1 MKIRILPHTLLLA
14 CLLAAP
20 ALLCGQSRDT
30 TATVYGPLA
39 ARPDSTGA
47 GALLAPRAPL
57 IPCATE
63 EEALTGSPSPYV
75 IPLNEW
81 QRDTVPG
88 GTRFTTRFKVRYT
101 WNNRTVLLRTEDV
114 SSSFGVAINGQ
125 PAGYC
130 QTGSGHAE
138 FDLTP
143 WIRPDYNTVSLT
155 VFDHAAASVLENG
168 RESAP
173 AGFRAASILSQ
184 PTVRIEDVFLTPTLG
199 DGTCYIACDV
209 AMQSHLLNPKACDIG
224 YELLNPAGETVATA
238 RKTVHSTMLHCD
250 TVRFVIA
257 VTDPQLWNHETPH
270 LYTLLLTN
278 RNEGR
283 LTECMAFRFG
293 IRQPGCRDGVFLMNG
308 RPVTLRGTRYAANE
322 NASLGIAH
330 LQRLKRE
337 GYNCILA
344 DGRPQPDY
352 FYAACDSLGLY
363 VCDAADIDTSRQ
375 PERIT
380 KGGNP
385 SNDPAWLNG
394 YLDRLRRMY
403 TGSHLHPSVVVYA
416 PAHASR
422 NGFCLY
428 ESYLALKAWVPE
440 TPIWYDGADS
450 QWNTDLTAEALTA
463 APDPAAGRE
472 PVEVCVR
479 PRDGRYAV
487 ELHNRMELT
496 DLSLFYRI
504 KARAGRLRSSRSGE
518 LLLPGNATT
527 PILLDL
533 PVVPAEEGKV
543 QIELHVRKPVV
554 RHEAADRTPRKVA
567 DLYQTSKTTVAL
579 PIRE

>member
-238 RKTVHSTMLHCD
+238 RKTVHSTMLHCSPSP
-250 TVRFVIA
+250 TRSCG
-257 VTDPQLWNHETPH
+257 TTK
-270 LYTLLLTN
+270 
-278 RNEGR
+278 
-283 LTECMAFRFG
+283 
-293 IRQPGCRDGVFLMNG
+293 
-308 RPVTLRGTRYAANE
+308 RPTSTR
-322 NASLGIAH
+322 
-330 LQRLKRE
+330 
-337 GYNCILA
+337 C
-344 DGRPQPDY
+344 
-352 FYAACDSLGLY
+352 C
-363 VCDAADIDTSRQ
+363 
-375 PERIT
+375 
-380 KGGNP
+380 
-385 SNDPAWLNG
+385 
-394 YLDRLRRMY
+394 
-403 TGSHLHPSVVVYA
+403 
-416 PAHASR
+416 
-422 NGFCLY
+422 
-428 ESYLALKAWVPE
+428 
-440 TPIWYDGADS
+440 
-450 QWNTDLTAEALTA
+450 
-463 APDPAAGRE
+463 
-472 PVEVCVR
+472 
-479 PRDGRYAV
+479 
-487 ELHNRMELT
+487 
-496 DLSLFYRI
+496 
-504 KARAGRLRSSRSGE
+504 
-518 LLLPGNATT
+518 
-527 PILLDL
+527 
-533 PVVPAEEGKV
+533 
-543 QIELHVRKPVV
+543 
-554 RHEAADRTPRKVA
+554 
-567 DLYQTSKTTVAL
+567 
-579 PIRE
+579 